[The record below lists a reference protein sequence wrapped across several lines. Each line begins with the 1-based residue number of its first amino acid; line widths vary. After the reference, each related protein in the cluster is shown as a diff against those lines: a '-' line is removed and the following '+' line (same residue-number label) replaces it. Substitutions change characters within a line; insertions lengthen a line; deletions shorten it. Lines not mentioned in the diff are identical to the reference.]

1 MFVMEATIE
10 SSLFNAKGLLI
21 ANREALRLSLLEHR
35 VKRLPDRFGGGTG
48 TSPGGKYQFKRR
60 SAKYNQRKLRKQ
72 GHQKPL
78 VWSGDLR
85 DSVFRSARVIATSRR
100 GELRASGSRKSR
112 LSAEMR
118 REIEFIP
125 PSEESQF
132 RQTIQETILFL
143 AKDPRL
149 QRKRKTRTR

>member
-1 MFVMEATIE
+1 MFVMEAQIT

-21 ANREALRLSLLEHR
+21 ANREAMRVSLLEHR
-35 VKRLPDRFGGGTG
+35 VKRLPDRFEGGSGTA
-48 TSPGGKYQFKRR
+48 PGGKFQFRRR
-60 SAKYNQRKLRKQ
+60 SAEYNRRKVKKFGRAI
-72 GHQKPL
+72 PL
-78 VWSGDLR
+78 VYSGDLR
-85 DSVFRSARVIATSRR
+85 DSVLRSARVVANTKR

-118 REIEFIP
+118 IEIEFVP

-132 RQTIQETILFL
+132 KQTIQETILYL

-149 QRKRKTRTR
+149 QRQRKTRTR

>member
-1 MFVMEATIE
+1 MFVMEANIQ

-35 VKRLPDRFGGGTG
+35 VKRLPERFKGGSGTA
-48 TSPGGKYQFKRR
+48 PGGKFQFKRR
-60 SAKYNQRKLRKQ
+60 SSRYNKRKQ
-72 GHQKPL
+72 RIWGHSTPL
-78 VWSGDLR
+78 VYSGELR
-85 DSVFRSARVIATSRR
+85 DTVFRTARVVATSKR

-125 PSEESQF
+125 PSEETEF
-132 RQTIQETILFL
+132 RQTIRDTIVFL
-143 AKDPRL
+143 SKDPRL
-149 QRKRKTRTR
+149 QRQRKSRTR

>member
-1 MFVMEATIE
+1 MFIMEAQIT

-35 VKRLPDRFGGGTG
+35 VKRLPERFQGGSGTA
-48 TSPGGKYQFKRR
+48 PGGKFQFRRR
-60 SAKYNQRKLRKQ
+60 SAEYNRRKVKKF
-72 GHQKPL
+72 GKAIPL
-78 VWSGDLR
+78 VYSGDLR
-85 DSVFRSARVIATSRR
+85 DSVLQSARVIANTKR
-100 GELRASGSRKSR
+100 GELRANGSRKSR

-125 PSEESQF
+125 PSEETQF
-132 RQTIQETILFL
+132 RDTIRDTILFL

-149 QRKRKTRTR
+149 QRQRKTKTR

>member
-1 MFVMEATIE
+1 MFVMEAQIE

-35 VKRLPDRFGGGTG
+35 VKRLPERFKGGTG
-48 TSPGGKYQFKRR
+48 TKPGGKFQFRRR
-60 SAKYNQRKLRKQ
+60 SSRYNKRKQ
-72 GHQKPL
+72 RLWGHSIPL
-78 VWSGDLR
+78 VFSGDLR
-85 DSVFRSARVIATSRR
+85 DSVLRSARVVATSRR

-118 REIEFIP
+118 REIEFVP
-125 PSEESQF
+125 ASEESQF
-132 RQTIQETILFL
+132 RQTIQDTLVFL
-143 AKDPRL
+143 SKDPRL